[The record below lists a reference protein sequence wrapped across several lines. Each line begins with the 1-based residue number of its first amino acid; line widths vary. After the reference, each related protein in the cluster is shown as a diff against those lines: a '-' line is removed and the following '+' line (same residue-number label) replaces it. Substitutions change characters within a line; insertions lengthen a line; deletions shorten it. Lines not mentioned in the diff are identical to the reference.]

1 MLVKVKTKTTEYNV
15 DIDVAWVWVRVEQE
29 TGLTLTEAQEKMANG
44 STLIITKAIWVAS
57 ESDQSFQDWVKT
69 LVDFEVIDDDDPKES
84 APA

>member
-1 MLVKVKTKTTEYNV
+1 MLVKVATKTTEYTV

-29 TGLTLTEAQEKMANG
+29 TGLTLTEAQSKMADG

-57 ESDQSFQDWVKT
+57 ETDQTFNEWVRT
-69 LVDFEVIDDDDPKES
+69 LVDFEVIDDDPKES